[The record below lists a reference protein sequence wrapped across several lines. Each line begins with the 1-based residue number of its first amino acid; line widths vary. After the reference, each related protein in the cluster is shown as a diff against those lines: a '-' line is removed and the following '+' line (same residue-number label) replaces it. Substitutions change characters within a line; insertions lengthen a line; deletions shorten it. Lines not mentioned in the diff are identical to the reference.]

1 MSTAPP
7 VALELPMKVQLV
19 NIELAEVFSTAPPKF
34 VAELLEN
41 VQLVSVGLEVKTLVI
56 APPMFE
62 AVLLENVQLLT
73 VGLDAMLYIP
83 PPLSPKLAEKV
94 QLAMVGEDELLF
106 IPLPSDRVIVFVS
119 TVRLPI
125 APFALP
131 FVTVKPSKTVVLASL
146 TESRTW

>member
-1 MSTAPP
+1 MAPP
-7 VALELPMKVQLV
+7 LLLELPAKVQLI
-19 NIELAEVFSTAPPKF
+19 NIGSDVLFSIAPPKL

-62 AVLLENVQLLT
+62 VVLLENVQLLT
-73 VGLDAMLYIP
+73 AGLDAMLYIP

-106 IPLPSDRVIVFVS
+106 IPPPSVRFIVFVS